1 MEDGTGSRRP
11 LLGDAGI
18 VTPPDSQRKGRC
30 RNAAVFFA
38 WKNRGRRRGCGKLSG
53 VRKPLPLGATA
64 TTAASGGN
72 REELLGQ
79 RPAGCKRQ
87 RSRRWEPQ
95 PGLWHA
101 AGVTERFGSR
111 WRVELNQ
118 KNGKYQKFPV
128 NPSKHFLNEES
139 WIFPL
144 RQRKSVTIAAD
155 AALGSAAHGE
165 EGERKNRSG
174 RSAVRTFEDVFVPRR
189 RHVLEKKERRT
200 SL

>member
-1 MEDGTGSRRP
+1 MRHSGPQASSTTKTGLP
-11 LLGDAGI
+11 MA
-18 VTPPDSQRKGRC
+18 P
-30 RNAAVFFA
+30 
-38 WKNRGRRRGCGKLSG
+38 
-53 VRKPLPLGATA
+53 PLGATA

-72 REELLGQ
+72 RESLLGQ